1 MTGYEHTV
9 LTKQCIYIILK
20 YVKKCFTSVILKKIQ
35 VKTTMR
41 YQSHYTGQNS
51 YHQKKSTNNKVLEG
65 TWRKENSL
73 ALLVGM
79 QIDTTTMKNSIKTP

>member
-1 MTGYEHTV
+1 
-9 LTKQCIYIILK
+9 
-20 YVKKCFTSVILKKIQ
+20 
-35 VKTTMR
+35 MR
-41 YQSHYTGQNS
+41 YQSHHTGQNS